1 MPLRRVP
8 FPPERR
14 LVLDTLHLGRDKPM
28 MHGLIELDV
37 TRARRRL
44 REHHERTGEK
54 LSQTA
59 FLLHAIGHT
68 LARHPAVH
76 ARRDGLGRLV
86 HFDTV
91 DATVIVE
98 VDHEGRPFPYAHV
111 MRGLERR
118 TFRELNDELH
128 HVKRHGLP
136 TSSGATRAAT
146 RAWLSMPAPLR
157 RASYRALLASPKLTQ
172 KHTGSLLVS
181 AVGMFGDG
189 AAFGLSA
196 PGLHELSIVLGG
208 ATKRASTDPD
218 DPSPREVLCATVSAN
233 HAIVDGAPLAR
244 FVGELARC
252 VGEAMAL
259 DAIGPGAAAT

>member
-1 MPLRRVP
+1 
-8 FPPERR
+8 

-28 MHGLIELDV
+28 MHGLVELDV

-44 REHHERTGEK
+44 REHHERTSEK

-76 ARRDGLGRLV
+76 ARRDALGRLV
-86 HFDTV
+86 HFDGV

-98 VDHEGRPFPYAHV
+98 VEHRGRPFPYAHV
-111 MRGLERR
+111 LRGLERR
-118 TFRELNDELH
+118 TVHALHDELH
-128 HVKRHGLP
+128 QVKRRGLP
-136 TSSGATRAAT
+136 ESSGAARLAT
-146 RAWLSMPAPLR
+146 RAWLQIPAPLR
-157 RASYRALLASPKLTQ
+157 RASYRALLASPTLTQ

-196 PGLHELSIVLGG
+196 PGLHELSILLGG
-208 ATKRASTDPD
+208 ITKRASTDPD

-252 VGEAMAL
+252 VGEADAL
-259 DAIGPGAAAT
+259 ASTAP

>member
-44 REHHERTGEK
+44 REHRERTGEK

-86 HFDTV
+86 EFDTV

-118 TFRELNDELH
+118 TVRALHDELH
-128 HVKRHGLP
+128 DVKRKGLP
-136 TSSGATRAAT
+136 SSGATRAAT
-146 RAWLSMPAPLR
+146 RAWLSVPAPLR
-157 RASYRALLASPKLTQ
+157 RASYRALLASPKLTR

-196 PGLHELSIVLGG
+196 PGLHELSILLGG
-208 ATKRASTDPD
+208 VTKRASTDPN

-252 VGEAMAL
+252 VGEAEAL
-259 DAIGPGAAAT
+259 DAIGRAAAMT